1 MSDLFI
7 EDEEEQRVDHNG
19 EKITKAKKYDTVVK
33 SGQATLKALL
43 ILNGG
48 ATIAFL
54 AFMQNI
60 LQKPV
65 VNLHAGKFFIDAM
78 QWFIWGTFC
87 AVLSFGAI
95 FFTNCL
101 SYVGWPRASGTLFF
115 ITLVIGL
122 CSFGFFLY
130 ASTEAVTGF
139 QLIGSAFFVPR

>member
-1 MSDLFI
+1 MSDLFA
-7 EDEEEQRVDHNG
+7 EDEEGQRVDHNG
-19 EKITKAKKYDTVVK
+19 KVTEAKKYDTVVK

-48 ATIAFL
+48 AAIAFL

-78 QWFIWGTFC
+78 QLFIWGTFC

-101 SYVGWPRASGTLFF
+101 SYVGWDRTSSAFF
-115 ITLVIGL
+115 IVTLAIGL

-130 ASTEAVTGF
+130 ASTEAVKGF
-139 QLIGSAFFVPR
+139 QLVGTAFFGPG